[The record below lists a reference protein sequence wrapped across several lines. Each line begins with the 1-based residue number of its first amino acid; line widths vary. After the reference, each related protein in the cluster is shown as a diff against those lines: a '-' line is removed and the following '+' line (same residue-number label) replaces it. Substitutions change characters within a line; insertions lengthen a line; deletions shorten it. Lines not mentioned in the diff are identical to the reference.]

1 MAYES
6 PLVKAFLAGSFS
18 GTVST
23 ILFQPLDLVKTRLQT
38 SPSTVYNGP
47 RPVNNGVFH
56 VVSSIIQKEQ
66 VTGLWRGM
74 IPSISRC
81 VPGVGLYFASLHYL
95 KGVFVGNDGKNKPS
109 SIQAILIGMTARSIS
124 GVCLI
129 PMTVIKTRYESGH
142 YKYTSIPS
150 AALQIYRQEGARGLT
165 CGLLPTLARDAPFSG
180 IYFMF
185 YSQLQALVPADMTQC
200 QSLANFGCGVAAGI
214 LASTVTQPADVIKTK
229 MQLYPNK
236 FASLP
241 GVLVYVHKKYGIKG
255 YFKGLGP
262 RMLRKTLI
270 AAMAWT
276 LYEKA
281 TVSMGLK

>member
-1 MAYES
+1 MKIGELHLVQDNPDKDDKNNELS

-66 VTGLWRGM
+66 VTGLWRGV

-81 VPGVGLYFASLHYL
+81 VPGVGLYFASLHWL
-95 KGVFVGNDGKNKPS
+95 KGVFLGNDGKNKPS
-109 SIQAILIGMTARSIS
+109 SIQAILIGMSARSIS
-124 GVCLI
+124 G
-129 PMTVIKTRYESGH
+129 
-142 YKYTSIPS
+142 
-150 AALQIYRQEGARGLT
+150 IYRQEGARGLT

-185 YSQLQALVPADMTQC
+185 YSQLKSAVPAHWTDSQH
-200 QSLANFGCGVAAGI
+200 QSLANFGCGLAAGI

-229 MQLYPNK
+229 MQLYPQR
-236 FASLP
+236 FSSLP
-241 GVLVYVHKKYGIKG
+241 EVLVYVHKKYGIKG
-255 YFKGLGP
+255 HFKGLGP